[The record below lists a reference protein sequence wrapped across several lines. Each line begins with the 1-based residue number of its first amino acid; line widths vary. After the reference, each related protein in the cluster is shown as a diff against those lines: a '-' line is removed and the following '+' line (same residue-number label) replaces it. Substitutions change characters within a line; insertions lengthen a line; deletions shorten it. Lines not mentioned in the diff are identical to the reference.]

1 MNSRAT
7 SKRNPA
13 SPVPARF
20 SLPTALAVGAL
31 LALFL
36 ILGLSAIGQKSP
48 AYDEPIHLTGGISDW
63 TTHDYRILPESGHLP
78 QRWCALPAWLG
89 GSRFPSLEDPSW
101 RTLHEWDFA
110 ELLFFRSGNDVD
122 RLLVQGRVMTALLAV
137 GLALIVYAW
146 SRALFGPGAG
156 LFSLALFVFSP
167 TMLAHGFLIT
177 SDMATALFFTAA
189 VGAWW
194 LLLKRVS
201 AGTLVAA
208 WLALSGLFLSKFS
221 APTIVPMG
229 AALLVV
235 RLCHRAPSL
244 VQLGRTWEVSG
255 KGRLLALYSAVV
267 AVLVLMVAFS
277 IWTAFGFRYS
287 LLNPAI
293 AQPDEQVPWQ
303 DVATGSART
312 DAGIG
317 FAREHRLLPE
327 AYLFG
332 FSHTLHLA
340 SDRNA
345 FLNGE
350 VRRGGWLAF
359 FPYCFATKTPLGLF
373 VLLVSAAG
381 AIGIKLRSGH
391 SGSAP
396 DSANDN
402 RLALL
407 YEIAPLLVLLAVY
420 WGVAL
425 ASHLNIGHRHLLPV
439 YPPLFILAG
448 AAVTWITP
456 APQRANPRSTP
467 VMSAVVAAAL
477 AFTAF
482 EAIWTWPNYLAYFNL
497 AVGGPGNAYRHL
509 VDSSLDWGQDLK
521 GLKSWLD
528 AHPQDATNRERVYL
542 SYFGPTPPELYGI
555 EAVRL
560 PSHPDRWQPAVPRPL
575 TGGTYLISAT
585 MLQCVA
591 IPYSGLWNQSYQQ
604 QYEQLRERV
613 ESFQARSGTQA
624 GLAELMREAP
634 ESTWAKVFWAY
645 EMLRF
650 SRLAS
655 FLRQREPDDEIG
667 YSILVYRLTDDDVAR
682 ALDGPP
688 GEMLERPEIEAE
700 DIRRG
705 LKPPA
710 PG

>member
-1 MNSRAT
+1 
-7 SKRNPA
+7 
-13 SPVPARF
+13 
-20 SLPTALAVGAL
+20 
-31 LALFL
+31 
-36 ILGLSAIGQKSP
+36 
-48 AYDEPIHLTGGISDW
+48 
-63 TTHDYRILPESGHLP
+63 
-78 QRWCALPAWLG
+78 
-89 GSRFPSLEDPSW
+89 
-101 RTLHEWDFA
+101 
-110 ELLFFRSGNDVD
+110 
-122 RLLVQGRVMTALLAV
+122 
-137 GLALIVYAW
+137 
-146 SRALFGPGAG
+146 
-156 LFSLALFVFSP
+156 
-167 TMLAHGFLIT
+167 
-177 SDMATALFFTAA
+177 
-189 VGAWW
+189 
-194 LLLKRVS
+194 
-201 AGTLVAA
+201 
-208 WLALSGLFLSKFS
+208 
-221 APTIVPMG
+221 
-229 AALLVV
+229 VV
-235 RLCHRAPSL
+235 RLYHQGPSI
-244 VQLGRTWEVSG
+244 VTLGRTWEVAG
-255 KGRLLALYSAVV
+255 KARLVALYSAVV

-312 DAGIG
+312 DAVIG
-317 FAREHRLLPE
+317 FAREHHLLPE

-340 SDRNA
+340 ADRNA

-373 VLLVSAAG
+373 VLLVAAAA
-381 AIGIKLRSGH
+381 AIGIKLRSGD
-391 SGSAP
+391 SASAS
-396 DSANDN
+396 DSANGN
-402 RLALL
+402 RLTLL

-420 WGVAL
+420 WAVAL

-439 YPPLFILAG
+439 YPALFILAG
-448 AAVTWITP
+448 AAVGWLKP
-456 APQRANPRSTP
+456 VAPRETHADSRRSNPVFRAI
-467 VMSAVVAAAL
+467 VGAAL

-482 EAIWTWPNYLAYFNL
+482 EAFWTWPNYLAYFNPL
-497 AVGGPGNAYRHL
+497 AGGPQNAYRHL

-528 AHPQDATNRERVYL
+528 GHPQDATNRERLYL
-542 SYFGPTPPELYGI
+542 AYFGPTPPELYAI
-555 EAVRL
+555 QAVRL

-585 MLQCVA
+585 MLECVA

-624 GLAELMREAP
+624 GLAELLREAP

-655 FLRQREPDDEIG
+655 ALRQREPDGEVG

-705 LKPPA
+705 LKPPT